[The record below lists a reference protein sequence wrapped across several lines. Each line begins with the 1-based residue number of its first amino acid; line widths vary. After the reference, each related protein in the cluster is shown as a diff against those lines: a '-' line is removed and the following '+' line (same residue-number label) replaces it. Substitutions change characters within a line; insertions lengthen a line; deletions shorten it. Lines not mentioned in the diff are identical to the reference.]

1 MCVHTCVCMSLTV
14 ILLEFP
20 KLCLPVAFAFSH
32 FIPLIPNPSSF
43 FFLPRWRCQT
53 QSAVCLFFFFVAH
66 ALAILVNCNCHR
78 GRKGCKVISSST
90 HTRIVPISEGKAAIV
105 NQLKPAKLWFCECIN
120 IVAHYHHHPEAKIHT
135 HTYIYIY
142 ILVLSA
148 RVHIRV
154 SPRQTLRERA
164 FAMIRSCGKRCT
176 NATRTYIHK
185 YIHFSIKAQVCTR
198 ALSSRPCP
206 QTRQKYP

>member
-1 MCVHTCVCMSLTV
+1 MSLTV

-43 FFLPRWRCQT
+43 FLPAKMT
-53 QSAVCLFFFFVAH
+53 MSNAVCGLPFFFFVAH

-135 HTYIYIY
+135 HTHTHTYIYIY
-142 ILVLSA
+142 I
-148 RVHIRV
+148 
-154 SPRQTLRERA
+154 
-164 FAMIRSCGKRCT
+164 
-176 NATRTYIHK
+176 Y
-185 YIHFSIKAQVCTR
+185 
-198 ALSSRPCP
+198 
-206 QTRQKYP
+206 